1 MATAM
6 LTKNK
11 LCMSLAIPMTA
22 VAMAKILRV
31 STDAGNVDTDDDV
44 VVDDDSTTQYC
55 VKGNKAKGNVPRIL
69 PKRKLLY
76 KPR

>member
-11 LCMSLAIPMTA
+11 LCMSLEIPMTA
-22 VAMAKILRV
+22 VAMAKIFGV
-31 STDAGNVDTDDDV
+31 STKAEDA
-44 VVDDDSTTQYC
+44 DSTCGDADITQYC
-55 VKGNKAKGNVPRIL
+55 VKGNKAKGKVPRIL